1 MKDEKGISLI
11 ALLVVIILVC
21 FGILGFKYISNN
33 KAENTNTS
41 KDTYTTTNPTTN
53 TKTENNTTNNSSVG
67 LGKEFKQAMDSY
79 ERFMDEY
86 VAFMLKF
93 KSDRTNAQMIK
104 DYSTYMTKY
113 AEAMSDFEKWDG
125 KDLNKEEAK
134 YYVEVQT
141 RVTQKLM
148 NASIDMSY

>member
-1 MKDEKGISLI
+1 
-11 ALLVVIILVC
+11 
-21 FGILGFKYISNN
+21 
-33 KAENTNTS
+33 
-41 KDTYTTTNPTTN
+41 
-53 TKTENNTTNNSSVG
+53 
-67 LGKEFKQAMDSY
+67 MDSY
-79 ERFMDEY
+79 ETTMDAYISFM
-86 VAFMLKF
+86 VKF

-104 DYSTYMTKY
+104 DYTDWVKKY
-113 AEAMSDFEKWDG
+113 ADAVDAFEKWDG